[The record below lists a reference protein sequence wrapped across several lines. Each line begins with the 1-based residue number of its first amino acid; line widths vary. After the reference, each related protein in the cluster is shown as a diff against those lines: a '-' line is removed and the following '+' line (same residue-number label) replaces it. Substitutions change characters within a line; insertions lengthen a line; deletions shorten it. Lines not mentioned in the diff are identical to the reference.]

1 MSASDFTAHPASFRA
16 VIRFVFA
23 PLMMVALSFLTLLPV
38 GVADAT
44 DREISRSHTWYPLI
58 GLPYRAMLAGI
69 AVCALLAL

>member
-1 MSASDFTAHPASFRA
+1 MSASDFTARPASFRA
-16 VIRFVFA
+16 VIRFVFT
-23 PLMMVALSFLTLLPV
+23 PLLVALSFLTLLPV

-69 AVCALLAL
+69 AVCDPLAL